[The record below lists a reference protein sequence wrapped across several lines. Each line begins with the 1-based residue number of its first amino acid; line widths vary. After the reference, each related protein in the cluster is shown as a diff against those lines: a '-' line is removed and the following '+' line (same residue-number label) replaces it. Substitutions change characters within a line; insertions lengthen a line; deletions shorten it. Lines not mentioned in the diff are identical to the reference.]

1 MVKMSL
7 NYFFLKIENDRSLR
21 IVIYYILKCYKI
33 ELEIQNIFD
42 LISGYVIQITC
53 NQHCLQTT

>member
-1 MVKMSL
+1 MSL
-7 NYFFLKIENDRSLR
+7 NYKKKKHFFENDRSLR
-21 IVIYYILKCYKI
+21 IVIYYILKCNKI
-33 ELEIQNIFD
+33 ELEIQNIFG